1 MILKEPSRDE
11 QGLREAR
18 SAAPSPGLVG
28 NDRRFSASKTR
39 FAMVIRHEV
48 VVMASVHQNCPGEGP
63 TPNTVPVT
71 KAPRLRKKNSGLLIP
86 NNISAMI
93 PT

>member
-1 MILKEPSRDE
+1 MSRVC
-11 QGLREAR
+11 AKNPIR
-18 SAAPSPGLVG
+18 SAITRFQSATRGGSPPT
-28 NDRRFSASKTR
+28 KTR

-48 VVMASVHQNCPGEGP
+48 VVMASVHQNCPGRSP

-86 NNISAMI
+86 NNISAMM